1 MGNFLLPL
9 LYHKNKVAMDAI
21 KIGMLIRDERL
32 LRGMTQMELGSKIGV
47 GKAQISKIESGS
59 VTLKSLQ
66 KATEA
71 LELELDINLVSKKS
85 PDKRVVGY
93 VVACINAFAKQ
104 FNIKLTAA
112 VNYLNRFGGIAF
124 LINHYDAQHL
134 LSIDDTVQ
142 DLAIVCG
149 NNGGGVQ

>member
-1 MGNFLLPL
+1 
-9 LYHKNKVAMDAI
+9 MDAI
-21 KIGMLIRDERL
+21 KIGMLIRDERM
-32 LRGMTQMELGSKIGV
+32 RRDMTQMELGSKIGV

-66 KATEA
+66 KAAEA
-71 LELELDINLVSKKS
+71 LDLELDVNLVTTKY

-93 VVACINAFAKQ
+93 VIACINAFAKQ
-104 FNIKLTAA
+104 FDMNVKAA
-112 VNYLNRFGGIAF
+112 VNYLNRFKGVDF

-142 DLAIVCG
+142 DLAIVCE
-149 NNGGGVQ
+149 NNGGGIK

>member
-1 MGNFLLPL
+1 
-9 LYHKNKVAMDAI
+9 MDAI

-32 LRGMTQMELGSKIGV
+32 RRDMTQMELGSKIGV

-66 KATEA
+66 KAAQA
-71 LELELDINLVSKKS
+71 LDLDLEVNLVSTKL

-93 VVACINAFAKQ
+93 VIACINAFAKQ
-104 FNIKLTAA
+104 FNMSVKAA
-112 VNYLNRFGGIAF
+112 VNYLNRFEGVNF

-142 DLAIVCG
+142 DLAIVCE
-149 NNGGGVQ
+149 NNGGGVK